1 MAESASTGN
10 SGTTGNGNSGTG
22 TTSTSTSTSSG
33 GPAAPGSQ
41 SSSNGSFSTGNNGN
55 GGNNGGSNN
64 NGGVGPGLSFGA
76 GLASNTGSGWTSN
89 SNGNNGG
96 GLNGTTTGFTG
107 FASDNFGQGWGGS
120 YSISPNAEGKH
131 TIKPNA
137 EGKLVVT
144 QKYSKPQSQAL
155 YMTVDE
161 VYGKGNQSMVES
173 QGDYEAASNEKSN
186 VETSTFGKQDEISVT
201 PVSVTRDEGLVNNDA
216 IQSVEGLNFQQKDKA
231 SQEVMEAKKSRDD
244 AEAEDNSNGMRNQ
257 LKAVAEKDAEKD
269 NNDFQVGE
277 ETNSKEKAAFIEA
290 EKAYKDIEAKVAEKE
305 AELAKAEEEFND
317 LDNAWF
323 DVHQPRLNAAK
334 DALNDVIAA
343 ATRDNEENGKTD
355 PTYDISY
362 LAEVAANPEDYADA
376 AKVAEQL
383 NEVPGLQGNKY
394 LSNIKQC
401 VEDVARVS
409 KDFYEVS
416 QKHEEAQQRYNQ
428 LTYELADLMDSKGKA
443 EAAYNKAKES
453 YDSNFIAENPVDKKA
468 NELPPGVEVVSLDED
483 RIAQLVE
490 QENNAKLTELNNL
503 ENDLNE
509 VNKSLEEAKNAKS
522 EADKKAEEAEQNY
535 QEVLSKKSQADS
547 LIQDLTSQIEQLND
561 NPITDLLSKTNLGY
575 FPTLKSNLAK
585 MAESYGVEVGDVSKA
600 NVSEF
605 KAIGKKAIN
614 EVEAIFEQDLKTAEN
629 ELADAQKQQKDIE
642 TNQNVLVS
650 KAKELESKYNKA
662 QKDYNTWKTEAW
674 SKVENANVESPTV
687 ETETVTTEAPAYKA
701 TIKAARDEINNAKD
715 LTPEQ
720 KAEADTVLGNVESAA
735 DAMQKATNDYAK
747 NPNDISIAQKYVVE
761 TARCLKALE
770 DAKGDKTLKNTD
782 YNKTFT
788 RAVAAA
794 NDFDVTMPDGTT
806 KSYAEFATEMA
817 TKSPE
822 LAKGLYEAKAEG
834 YEKNGH
840 KVLAA
845 IETAKSK
852 MVMTWL
858 GSKFTFADNQV
869 RNQFNQMAKTDMRA
883 TYATYNDV
891 LNDETGKYSEADK
904 AEAFDA
910 IQQANSLMTASVA
923 LQASTGFLSG
933 IGDSMSD
940 GVYGV
945 TDPTSLNGYQK
956 ALNTA
961 SNFAKIALGL
971 GVLPGANEAYQNM
984 YYMAGA
990 KVNESGLFGKD
1001 FDSDG
1006 FALCQ
1011 EYGNN
1016 AAVGMIVG
1024 AGELAAGVALMF
1036 NPATSKMG
1044 INLAIDS
1051 VQTFLD
1057 GLYGV
1062 QKEVNKS
1069 IKYSSEI
1076 LNYFNEAKSIAAETG
1091 NKEATGTIDSAIKQI
1106 EDFQLKSDEVG
1117 DLDNWLEGSGSN
1129 TADNGKFNQALSYDE
1144 WLKLIEADPVMQ
1156 EYAKSLNR

>member
-10 SGTTGNGNSGTG
+10 SGNGNGGTG
-22 TTSTSTSTSSG
+22 TTSTSNSG
-33 GPAAPGSQ
+33 ATAPGSQ
-41 SSSNGSFSTGNNGN
+41 SSSNGSFSTGK
-55 GGNNGGSNN
+55 GNNSGSFRGGLPGLNGESWSSYNN
-64 NGGVGPGLSFGA
+64 SKGSETGAAHSSSVEGPGLQ
-76 GLASNTGSGWTSN
+76 
-89 SNGNNGG
+89 NGNFGSKWGG
-96 GLNGTTTGFTG
+96 GGKHYV
-107 FASDNFGQGWGGS
+107 SEVD
-120 YSISPNAEGKH
+120 GKH
-131 TIKPNA
+131 TIHPGAN
-137 EGKLVVT
+137 GKHSVKT
-144 QKYSKPQSQAL
+144 DGGDGKGNYTMGSQQ

-161 VYGKGNQSMVES
+161 VYGKPTSGSYGNQSMVEN
-173 QGDYEAASNEKSN
+173 QGDYEASSNEKSN

-201 PVSVTRDEGLVNNDA
+201 PLSVTEDKGLVNNDA
-216 IQSVEGLNFQQKDKA
+216 IQSVEGLDFQQKDKA
-231 SQEVMEAKKSRDD
+231 NQEVMEAKKSRDD
-244 AEAEDNSNGMRNQ
+244 AEAEDNANGMRNQ
-257 LKAVAEKDAEKD
+257 LKAVAEKDAEED
-269 NNDFQVGE
+269 NNAFQVGE

-323 DVHQPRLNAAK
+323 EVHQPRLNAAK

-362 LAEVAANPEDYADA
+362 LAEVAANPEDYAGA

-416 QKHEEAQQRYNQ
+416 QKHEEAQQRYTQ
-428 LTYELADLMDSKGKA
+428 LTYELADLMGSKEKA

-453 YDSNFIAENPVDKKA
+453 YDSNFIAENPADKESK
-468 NELPPGVEVVSLDED
+468 ELPAWVKEVPLEDPPVEAE
-483 RIAQLVE
+483 IAQLRNE
-490 QENNAKLTELNNL
+490 QEAKDAEYRAAREEQAKVREVALQAQIEFAR
-503 ENDLNE
+503 EFGDPDSKGFNE
-509 VNKSLEEAKNAKS
+509 SATVSVLSAQPALFESAKS
-522 EADKKAEEAEQNY
+522 RLADYATKN
-535 QEVLSKKSQADS
+535 
-547 LIQDLTSQIEQLND
+547 
-561 NPITDLLSKTNLGY
+561 
-575 FPTLKSNLAK
+575 
-585 MAESYGVEVGDVSKA
+585 GVEVGDISKVSVSDFMGLLKETKSKVDMHYENLAEELNDKAFTALQESKAIAKALDKANQEYDTLSVSKPIL
-600 NVSEF
+600 NVTE
-605 KAIGKKAIN
+605 
-614 EVEAIFEQDLKTAEN
+614 EAP
-629 ELADAQKQQKDIE
+629 
-642 TNQNVLVS
+642 
-650 KAKELESKYNKA
+650 
-662 QKDYNTWKTEAW
+662 
-674 SKVENANVESPTV
+674 NVETP
-687 ETETVTTEAPAYKA
+687 TTEAPSYKG
-701 TIKAARDEINNAKD
+701 IIDAARDEINNSKD
-715 LTPEQ
+715 LTDEQ
-720 KAEADTVLGNVESAA
+720 KAETNTVLGNVKSAA
-735 DAMQKATNDYAK
+735 VAMNEAANALAK
-747 NPNDISIAQKYVVE
+747 NPNDINAVKQYVEE
-761 TARCLKALE
+761 TARYNKALK
-770 DAKGDKTLKNTD
+770 DAKGNNALKNTD
-782 YNKTFT
+782 FNETFT

-794 NDFDVTMPDGTT
+794 NDFKVTREDG
-806 KSYAEFATEMA
+806 KQQDYAEFATEMA

-822 LAKGLYEAKAEG
+822 LAAGLYEAKAKN
-834 YEKNGH
+834 YEENGH

-845 IETAKSK
+845 IENAKSK

-869 RNQFNQMAKTDMRA
+869 RSQFNQMAKTDMRA
-883 TYATYNDV
+883 TYATYNNV
-891 LNDETGKYSEADK
+891 LSDPNATPEAK

-910 IQQANSLMTASVA
+910 INQAKSLMVASAA
-923 LQASTGFLSG
+923 LQASTGFFSG

-940 GVYGV
+940 GVYGK
-945 TDPTSLNGYQK
+945 TNPKGLNAYQK

-971 GVLPGANEAYQNM
+971 GVTPGANEAYQNM

-990 KVNESGLFGKD
+990 KVNQSNLFSKD
-1001 FDSDG
+1001 FDGDG

-1016 AAVGMIVG
+1016 AAVGMIAG

-1036 NPATSKMG
+1036 SPATSKLG
-1044 INLAIDS
+1044 LNLTIDS

-1057 GLYGV
+1057 ALYGV

-1069 IKYSSEI
+1069 IKYSSEV
-1076 LNYFNEAKSIAAETG
+1076 LSYFKEAESIAAETG
-1091 NKEATGTIDSAIKQI
+1091 NQEAIGAIDGAIKQI

-1117 DLDNWLEGSGSN
+1117 NLDNWLEGSGSN